1 MRRLLLASIVALAF
15 ATAASAAEPAA
26 ADGPKVAPASETPL
40 VVPPGAEAGPGF
52 DVERAT
58 QAWVETL
65 SAEKRARSD
74 AYFEGGYWLQLFSF
88 LYGLITAWIFLGL
101 KVSAWMRDKAEAWSG
116 NKWLQ
121 SVCYALLHIPVG
133 TVLSF
138 PLTWYAGFYREHQ
151 YGMATQEFGAWF
163 AEQGMGLMVAMV
175 LGTLFIAVIYAV
187 IRKTGRQWWVFGTL
201 TAVLFIVFSVTI
213 APKYIDPL
221 FNDYQPLPP
230 GPIRDRIL
238 SIAHAT
244 GVPADDVVW
253 FDASRQTKRIS
264 ANVSGFGG
272 TMRIALNDNLLARSP
287 PESIEAV
294 MGHELGHYTLNHI
307 YEGIIY
313 FGLIF
318 LFGFWSVAWGFERA
332 VARWGAGWGVRGI
345 DDVAGL
351 PLIGV
356 LFSAYMFAATPVVNS
371 VVRGNE
377 AEADRYGI
385 ATSGQA
391 DGFAFVA
398 MQLSEYRKI
407 SPGYWEEI
415 LFYDHPS
422 GYARVRA
429 AMEWKAEHGGRTAV
443 PAPQPEPAPEPAT
456 R

>member
-1 MRRLLLASIVALAF
+1 MRRILPLLFLVLAF
-15 ATAASAAEPAA
+15 AASAELPAN
-26 ADGPKVAPASETPL
+26 ETPL
-40 VVPPGAEAGPGF
+40 VVPPGAQAGPDF

-58 QAWVETL
+58 QAYIETL
-65 SAEKRARSD
+65 SAEKRERSD
-74 AYFEGGYWLQLFSF
+74 AYFEGGYWLALWSF
-88 LYGLITAWIFLGL
+88 LYGLATAWIFLGL
-101 KVSAWMRDKAEAWSG
+101 RVSAWMRDFAEKRTG
-116 NKWLQ
+116 NATLQ
-121 SVCYALLHIPVG
+121 TIFYGLLHVPVG
-133 TVLSF
+133 TLLGL
-138 PLTWYAGFYREHQ
+138 PLAWYAGFFREHQ
-151 YGMATQEFGAWF
+151 YGMATQTLVEWLGD
-163 AEQGMGLMVAMV
+163 QGKGLMVGMV
-175 LGTLFIAVIYAV
+175 LGTLFIALIYAV
-187 IRKTGRQWWVFGTL
+187 IRKTGRNWWVFGTL
-201 TAVLFIVFSVTI
+201 TSMALLVFVLLLS
-213 APKYIDPL
+213 PLYIDPL
-221 FNDYQPLPP
+221 FNDYKSLPP
-230 GPIRDRIL
+230 GPTRDRIL

-272 TMRIALNDNLLARSP
+272 TMRIALNDNLLVRSP

-307 YEGIIY
+307 YEGMIY

-318 LFGFWSVAWGFERA
+318 LVGFWFVAFSFDRV
-332 VARWGAGWGVRGI
+332 VARWGAGWGVRGVS
-345 DDVAGL
+345 DVAGL
-351 PLIGV
+351 PLIGA
-356 LFSAYMFAATPVVNS
+356 LFSVYMFAATPVVNS
-371 VVRGNE
+371 VIRGNE

-429 AMEWKAEHGGRTAV
+429 AMEWKAEHGGRTA
-443 PAPQPEPAPEPAT
+443 PQ
-456 R
+456 